1 VAWKFR
7 QERVADGD
15 VVEPSEFRINTNEF
29 VSELNGFL
37 DADNVKRQ
45 SIGNGNIKRNTFT
58 ELIGP
63 DQENHGRGES
73 MFIFNH
79 QRGVGW
85 QDTALMTPDRNFLVP
100 TEMDTLPQHADS
112 SLVNAAE
119 VKGREIEANGFK
131 NLPRVKFSSDQDGLA
146 IVEFCGSV
154 SWSKWHYNYSSF
166 PDQDVHNFLDS
177 EGPTIGSLASD
188 DLLHPRAYQ
197 AFMKQTKNFKVKG
210 MYILCSQW
218 RLTLNGMSV
227 AESGPL
233 GNEYQSHPIYLCGTA
248 PVLKGRENV
257 AKIEGR
263 FFWYSPG
270 DDISIE
276 ASGWSP
282 PVKGIPTLEDFTG
295 DTYRR
300 DCLLYSV
307 NMLVTYRKR

>member
-1 VAWKFR
+1 MAWKFR

-37 DADNVKRQ
+37 DADNVNRQ
-45 SIGNGNIKRNTFT
+45 DIGKGETKRNTFT

-63 DQENHGRGES
+63 DNFDYLGG
-73 MFIFNH
+73 MNMYIFNH
-79 QRGVGW
+79 HVATGW
-85 QDTALMTPDRNFLVP
+85 QDSALVAVDPNFLVP
-100 TEMDTLPQHADS
+100 DVMDTIPDISTATET
-112 SLVNAAE
+112 A
-119 VKGREIEANGFK
+119 IEANGRK
-131 NLPRVKFSSDQDGLA
+131 NLPRVKFSSDHDGLA

-154 SWSKWHYNYSSF
+154 SWSRWHFNPTF
-166 PDQDVHNFLDS
+166 PDQDS
-177 EGPTIGSLASD
+177 R
-188 DLLHPRAYQ
+188 LLTSTLYNNKLKHPKIYQ

-257 AKIEGR
+257 AKVEGK

-276 ASGWSP
+276 ASGWAP
-282 PVKGIPTLEDFTG
+282 LVEGHLN

-300 DCLLYSV
+300 DCLLSSV
-307 NMLVTYRKR
+307 NMLITYRKR

>member
-1 VAWKFR
+1 M
-7 QERVADGD
+7 EPDGD

-37 DADNVKRQ
+37 DADNVRRKD
-45 SIGNGNIKRNTFT
+45 IGKGETKRNTFT

-63 DQENHGRGES
+63 DNLDYVGGTS
-73 MFIFNH
+73 MYIFNH
-79 QRGVGW
+79 QIASGW
-85 QDTALMTPDRNFLVP
+85 QDSALLTVDPNFLNPDV
-100 TEMDTLPQHADS
+100 MDTIPNISTDKEADI
-112 SLVNAAE
+112 AAS
-119 VKGREIEANGFK
+119 GRK
-131 NLPRVKFSSDQDGLA
+131 NLPRVKFSSDHDGLA

-154 SWSKWHYNYSSF
+154 SWSRWHFNPNF
-166 PDQDVHNFLDS
+166 PDQEARVPESDLYDS
-177 EGPTIGSLASD
+177 
-188 DLLHPRAYQ
+188 LLKHPKIYQ

-257 AKIEGR
+257 AKVEGK

-276 ASGWSP
+276 ASGWAP
-282 PVKGIPTLEDFTG
+282 LVEDHSN

-300 DCLLYSV
+300 DCLLSSV

>member
-37 DADNVKRQ
+37 DADNVNRKD
-45 SIGNGNIKRNTFT
+45 IGKGETKRNTFT

-63 DQENHGRGES
+63 DNFDYLGG
-73 MFIFNH
+73 MNMYIFNH
-79 QRGVGW
+79 NSASGW
-85 QDTALMTPDRNFLVP
+85 QDTALLFGDPNFLHPDV
-100 TEMDTLPQHADS
+100 MDTKPEITTDQEAT
-112 SLVNAAE
+112 
-119 VKGREIEANGFK
+119 IEAIGQK
-131 NLPRVKFSSDQDGLA
+131 NLPRVKFSSDHDGLA

-154 SWSKWHYNYSSF
+154 SWSRWHFNGSF
-166 PDQDVHNFLDS
+166 PDQSGRVEGSDLYDS
-177 EGPTIGSLASD
+177 NVK
-188 DLLHPRAYQ
+188 HPYIYQ

-257 AKIEGR
+257 AKVEGR

-276 ASGWSP
+276 ASGWAP
-282 PVKGIPTLEDFTG
+282 LVEGYTN

-300 DCLLYSV
+300 DCLLSSV

>member
-1 VAWKFR
+1 MAWKFR
-7 QERVADGD
+7 QERVAGGD

-37 DADNVKRQ
+37 DADNVNRQ
-45 SIGNGNIKRNTFT
+45 AIGKNETKRNTFT

-63 DQENHGRGES
+63 DQENHGRGQS

-79 QRGVGW
+79 ANASGW
-85 QDTALMTPDRNFLVP
+85 QDRALMTEDRNFLVP
-100 TEMDTLPQHADS
+100 TEMDTIPHHAGTSMIDD
-112 SLVNAAE
+112 AE
-119 VKGREIEANGFK
+119 VKGREIEANGHK

-154 SWSKWHYNYSSF
+154 SWSKWHYNYGSF
-166 PDQDVHNFLDS
+166 PNQDVHNLIDATVGALS
-177 EGPTIGSLASD
+177 SD
-188 DLLHPRAYQ
+188 HLLHPRAYQ

-257 AKIEGR
+257 AKVEGR

-276 ASGWSP
+276 ASGWAP
-282 PVKGIPTLEDFTG
+282 PVKGIPTLEDFNG